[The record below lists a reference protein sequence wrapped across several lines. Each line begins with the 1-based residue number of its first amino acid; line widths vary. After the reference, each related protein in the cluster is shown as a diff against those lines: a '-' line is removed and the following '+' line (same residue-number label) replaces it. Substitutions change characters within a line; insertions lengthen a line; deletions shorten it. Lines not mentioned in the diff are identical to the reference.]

1 MYTYTWYQWLTFFYL
16 YCFFGWIFE
25 STYVSLKQ
33 KRFVNRGF
41 LRLPMLPLYGSGAV
55 MMLWVSLPFQDSLIL
70 TYISGVIGATAL
82 EYVTGYVMERLFKVR
97 YWDYSNQ
104 PFNIHGYI
112 CLSSSIAW
120 GFLTIFMTHLIH
132 KPIARAVLA
141 MPLYWDLF
149 FVFFVTV
156 LFVYDSIVCTK
167 EALAFGKSLE
177 AMQKLR
183 AELDNLQ
190 VQRALLKMNTE
201 DRLQAAKEELLDQI
215 EAKKVQAAALTGM
228 SMEELREK
236 AGTKLGAIKEKPAA
250 GMSMIREKAGSAAG
264 SIRDLSNVSLEE
276 LKAKAGGKLDS
287 LKDLTGI
294 HLEALRGKSAEQLAE
309 MLKERESR
317 LAALR
322 KERRRFRKERIRS
335 NPTAV
340 STKYAREF
348 EELKKYFEDEGRNAT
363 QQRIPQNFLLH
374 KKEVHLPISGN
385 DPLSFLFF
393 RSYASGFST

>member
-1 MYTYTWYQWLTFFYL
+1 
-16 YCFFGWIFE
+16 
-25 STYVSLKQ
+25 
-33 KRFVNRGF
+33 
-41 LRLPMLPLYGSGAV
+41 
-55 MMLWVSLPFQDSLIL
+55 
-70 TYISGVIGATAL
+70 
-82 EYVTGYVMERLFKVR
+82 
-97 YWDYSNQ
+97 
-104 PFNIHGYI
+104 
-112 CLSSSIAW
+112 
-120 GFLTIFMTHLIH
+120 
-132 KPIARAVLA
+132 

-250 GMSMIREKAGSAAG
+250 GMSMIQRKSRSAAG

-276 LKAKAGGKLDS
+276 LKAKAGRKARQSEGPYRNPSGKRS
-287 LKDLTGI
+287 AGNP
-294 HLEALRGKSAEQLAE
+294 AEQLAE

-322 KERRRFRKERIRS
+322 KERRRFRIERIHS

-340 STKYAREF
+340 SPKYAREF

-363 QQRIPQNFLLH
+363 PQ
-374 KKEVHLPISGN
+374 
-385 DPLSFLFF
+385 
-393 RSYASGFST
+393 

>member
-82 EYVTGYVMERLFKVR
+82 EYVTGYVMERLFRVR

-104 PFNIHGYI
+104 PFNVHGYI
-112 CLSSSIAW
+112 CLTSSIAW
-120 GFLTIFMTHLIH
+120 GFLTIFMTHVIH
-132 KPIARAVLA
+132 KPIERAVLA
-141 MPLYWDLF
+141 MPLMWNLF

-156 LFVYDSIVCTK
+156 IFIYDSIVCTK

-177 AMQKLR
+177 AMKKVR

-190 VQRALLKMNTE
+190 VQTALLKMNAE
-201 DRLQAAKEELLDQI
+201 DRIQEAKEEFLDQL
-215 EAKKVQAAALTGM
+215 EAKRVQAAALTGM
-228 SMEELREK
+228 NLEDLKEK
-236 AGTKLGAIKEKPAA
+236 AGNKLEALKEKPSA
-250 GMSMIREKAGSAAG
+250 GMSAIREKAGSAAG
-264 SIRDLSNVSLEE
+264 SLRDLSNVSLDE

-294 HLEALRGKSAEQLAE
+294 HLEALRGKSPEQLAE

-317 LAALR
+317 LSALL
-322 KERRRFRKERIRS
+322 KERRPFRKDRIRS

-340 STKYAREF
+340 SPKYAREF
-348 EELKKYFEDEGRNAT
+348 EELKKYFEDEGRNAN
-363 QQRIPQNFLLH
+363 PQ
-374 KKEVHLPISGN
+374 
-385 DPLSFLFF
+385 
-393 RSYASGFST
+393 